1 MYRRGR
7 PFVPRYGAQ
16 ARLLGMRRFF
26 NSPLKGGSGLLSR
39 QTTRTLEGG
48 SGMTRLAS
56 FFPQSR
62 MRPLHTAPLSRNI
75 PPFTG
80 RGVLSRNA
88 PPRASPHFPAFAAL
102 PETPHSAIV
111 RAAPENEFPAS
122 CGLESAE
129 VSHGIRERGESE
141 GGESR
146 RVGAVEKV
154 LARSIAFT
162 PCQGWFRAEGGNANH
177 RMVHGSGQAPAPL
190 RGPRAPPDEG
200 GPRRTA
206 KPSRR
211 PPAPREPPCR
221 PLPERAFSTP
231 PRLRAGGLDE
241 GGGALGRK
249 DDEENENNPIIRKYR

>member
-1 MYRRGR
+1 MYGALPRSRFRPRRNRYLPTPLPPLVRGSRKSKAPSTQRGR
-7 PFVPRYGAQ
+7 NTFLYPPD
-16 ARLLGMRRFF
+16 
-26 NSPLKGGSGLLSR
+26 KGLLNNPA
-39 QTTRTLEGG
+39 LGAG
-48 SGMTRLAS
+48 A
-56 FFPQSR
+56 F
-62 MRPLHTAPLSRNI
+62 LS
-75 PPFTG
+75 
-80 RGVLSRNA
+80 
-88 PPRASPHFPAFAAL
+88 PRASPHFPAFATR

-111 RAAPENEFPAS
+111 RAAPENDFPAS
-122 CGLESAE
+122 CGMESAE

-154 LARSIAFT
+154 LARGIAFT

-190 RGPRAPPDEG
+190 RGDRAPSDEG
-200 GPRRTA
+200 GPRRAA

-231 PRLRAGGLDE
+231 PRLRAGVLDE